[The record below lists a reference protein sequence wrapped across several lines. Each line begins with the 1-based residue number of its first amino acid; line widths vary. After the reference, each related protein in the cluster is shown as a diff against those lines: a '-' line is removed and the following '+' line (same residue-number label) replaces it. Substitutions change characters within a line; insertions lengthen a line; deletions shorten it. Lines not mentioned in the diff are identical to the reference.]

1 MNLCQQNPSI
11 KYCRGTGYAS
21 GRKLTCS
28 PQKNTLWNPFHSM
41 ADSDNCR
48 SNFNIPACECKYRLS
63 FPCISDQWVMVKW
76 ILSFSLIILYYIV
89 LVFFLANKRLSLNKQ
104 MCQLFRVKKL
114 KKKILSHVFLK
125 CLYSLHFLWWNNL
138 GRVTLIQKKV
148 TYICFTWNSLKCEMY
163 IGKNNSTHT
172 FIILFY
178 YLRT

>member
-21 GRKLTCS
+21 GRKLTCF

-48 SNFNIPACECKYRLS
+48 SNFNIPACERKYRLS

-114 KKKILSHVFLK
+114 KKKNFVPCLFEMSVFSAFPLMEQPWPCHLNTK
-125 CLYSLHFLWWNNL
+125 KSYLH
-138 GRVTLIQKKV
+138 
-148 TYICFTWNSLKCEMY
+148 
-163 IGKNNSTHT
+163 
-172 FIILFY
+172 LFY
-178 YLRT
+178 MEFFKVWNVYR